1 MLYLSLLNLHNILR
15 WAVILVAVWAL
26 FRHLTGW
33 LGKGGWLP
41 ADQKASKWYPIVLD
55 IEFAIGL
62 ILYLGVSPMMRAA
75 FADMQAAMLVPAIR
89 FFLVEHIAAVF
100 AAVAIAH
107 VGKVRA
113 MRLTDSVQRHKALFL
128 WYLVSFLLILSRI
141 PWNRAL
147 FPGLHG

>member
-1 MLYLSLLNLHNILR
+1 MLYTSLLHLHNVLR
-15 WAVILVAVWAL
+15 WAVILFALWAL
-26 FRHLTGW
+26 FRHFTGW

-41 ADQKASKWYPIVLD
+41 ADQKASKWYPIALD
-55 IEFAIGL
+55 IEFTIGL

-75 FADMQAAMLVPAIR
+75 FSDMQAAMHVPEIR
-89 FFLVEHIAAVF
+89 FFLVEHISAVF

-113 MRLTDSVQRHKALFL
+113 MRMTDSVKRHKTLFF
-128 WYLVSFLLILSRI
+128 WYLISFALVMSRI

-147 FPGLHG
+147 FPGMH